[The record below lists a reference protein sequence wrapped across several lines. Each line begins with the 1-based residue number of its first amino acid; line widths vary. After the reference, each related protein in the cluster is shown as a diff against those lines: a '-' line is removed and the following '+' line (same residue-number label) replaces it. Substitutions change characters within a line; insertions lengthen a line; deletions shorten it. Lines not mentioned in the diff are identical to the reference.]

1 MTDRILVVYSQ
12 ALASVFGAA
21 LKLGVDTDTIAEQA
35 KLDVISSDKWVSADL
50 VGDVQ
55 MAIEDAL
62 AVAKVVGRKR

>member
-21 LKLGVDTDTIAEQA
+21 LKLGVDPDTIAEQA
-35 KLDVISSDKWVSADL
+35 KLDVVSSDKWVSADL

-62 AVAKVVGRKR
+62 VVAKVVGRKR

>member
-21 LKLGVDTDTIAEQA
+21 LKLGVDTDTMAEQA

-62 AVAKVVGRKR
+62 VVAKVVGRKR